1 MADKVLDE
9 VIDEAVADE
18 NVRKVEIEI
27 THKHDDTKSATSWA
41 IALVVVLV
49 IAGALVYAADSV
61 SDLVGSDESGPCG
74 DGIDNDNGGKMDQD
88 DPDCYSGTTYD
99 PTRSET
105 DPNNDP
111 LGPP

>member
-27 THKHDDTKSATSWA
+27 THKHDDTKSTTSWA

-61 SDLVGSDESGPCG
+61 KDHVGDDDAETDCA
-74 DGIDNDNGGKMDQD
+74 DGKDNDGDLLIDQNDPGCVNGGKWE
-88 DPDCYSGTTYD
+88 GT
-99 PTRSET
+99 R
-105 DPNNDP
+105 
-111 LGPP
+111 

>member
-27 THKHDDTKSATSWA
+27 THKHDDTKSTTTWA

-61 SDLVGSDESGPCG
+61 KDFVGG
-74 DGIDNDNGGKMDQD
+74 DDGVIGDCADGVDNDGDQVKDAQDPGCRPNGQ
-88 DPDCYSGTTYD
+88 YD
-99 PTRSET
+99 PESYE
-105 DPNNDP
+105 N
-111 LGPP
+111 LG